1 MIYHI
6 YQPLPGIWFPGLIGT
21 IFSKFEGIHCHD
33 LVAKNI
39 LVMGTHLKYIREK
52 ESTEDKDTE
61 TLSLGG
67 WVKENPK
74 LYNKIEAPSATKK
87 QL

>member
-1 MIYHI
+1 
-6 YQPLPGIWFPGLIGT
+6 
-21 IFSKFEGIHCHD
+21 
-33 LVAKNI
+33 
-39 LVMGTHLKYIREK
+39 MGTHLKYIREK

-74 LYNKIEAPSATKK
+74 LYNKIEAINYTEAAVK
-87 QL
+87 LNLL